1 MKKIVLAMAVAFLAT
16 TGVMA
21 QDENKPERKQP
32 TKSEM
37 VQHRTESMAKRYGLD
52 EQQTAKLQELNNK
65 YADMVAVP
73 HRGGNGRFSRGMR
86 PVDRN
91 GLQPKDSLQGEQ
103 KRGGLGRGQH
113 RFDGPRGGQRE
124 KMRKMMDEYNAELK
138 NILTDE
144 QFKAYEADRQKM
156 RSNRAPRPE
165 PGDEMNQRK
174 HDDVK

>member
-73 HRGGNGRFSRGMR
+73 HRGGKGRFSRGMR

-91 GLQPKDSLQGEQ
+91 GLQPKDSLQGHQ
-103 KRGGLGRGQH
+103 KHEGMGREKH
-113 RFDGPRGGQRE
+113 RFDGQRGGQRE

-156 RSNRAPRPE
+156 RPDRTQRPE
-165 PGDEMNQRK
+165 PGVDMDQRK
-174 HDDVK
+174 QQEVR